1 MRGTWDGTTL
11 TLAEAVPAALYDPR
25 PVGEPDYPPP
35 AVEHTDAEL
44 EALAEELGA
53 DLPGAQGAVADRNGH
68 VIAHVTYDDGSLQEW
83 ADDTYGD
90 GVVVV
95 LGQLVDA

>member
-1 MRGTWDGTTL
+1 MPIGQY
-11 TLAEAVPAALYDPR
+11 AERAGGSR
-25 PVGEPDYPPP
+25 WGEFS
-35 AVEHTDAEL
+35 L
-44 EALAEELGA
+44 
-53 DLPGAQGAVADRNGH
+53 R
-68 VIAHVTYDDGSLQEW
+68 GSLQEW